1 MEEEL
6 NLDNILG
13 AEEIDSLF
21 IDNDDAQT
29 PPEEKEEEG
38 KNNNKNKESEEKET
52 TEILDVDNLFESES
66 VGSEEIKEEQ
76 EDTTSKE
83 TGTSPKNFYSSIAKA
98 LRDEGI
104 FPDLEDEVANGIKTP
119 ADLRDLIDKQITSGI
134 EERNKKIDEALSAG
148 VEPTEIKKYENTI
161 NYLNS
166 IKEESLTDESEKGET
181 LRKQLI
187 YQDFINRGY
196 SKERAE
202 REVNKSFNSG
212 SDIEDAKEAL
222 NSNKEFFED
231 SYNELIEEAK
241 KADEE
246 LKKTRKKQEET
257 LKKSILEDA
266 NIFGEVQVDKTTR
279 NKIYE
284 NISKPVYK
292 DPNTG
297 EYLTAL
303 QKYQKE
309 NTVDYIKN
317 VGILYTLTDGF
328 KNIDKLVK
336 GRVRKEV
343 KKGLAELER
352 TFNSTSR
359 TPEGSLNFTSGV
371 DGDYESNLRSWDL
384 NI

>member
-166 IKEESLTDESEKGET
+166 IKEEALTDESEKGET

>member
-66 VGSEEIKEEQ
+66 VGSEENIEEQ

-119 ADLRDLIDKQITSGI
+119 ADFRDLIDKQITSGI

-166 IKEESLTDESEKGET
+166 IKEEALTDESEKGET

-257 LKKSILEDA
+257 LKKSILEDT

-359 TPEGSLNFTSGV
+359 TPGGSLNFTSGV